1 MFSVGPLSLILMGVA
16 YMYSLLIKL
25 FFLPLTLVRKLLF
38 SSSTYRSYGQSSS
51 LMTVGKVITVLVM
64 LFLVFKKDVFVD
76 IPNQWMQILGGV
88 CLAIACLSLFVT
100 AQGFVRVFAQA
111 SFWLFTVYFMSDTF
125 FPELLGRFKSS
136 HFGPSSL
143 QVASSKLKRENA
155 YRENAYK
162 VPDLMTDFSNYST
175 TRASTTRSDLLSEPG
190 IGGGGFYTKYVLQPV
205 NSVLSYLGL
214 KSGNPFSAGSSF
226 SAKKSA
232 LPDEAYFP
240 PPKKKPLKET
250 ILSQGLVGRQ

>member
-1 MFSVGPLSLILMGVA
+1 MGVA

-38 SSSTYRSYGQSSS
+38 SSNVYRGYGQSSS
-51 LMTVGKVITVLVM
+51 LMTLGKVLTVLVM
-64 LFLVFKKDVFVD
+64 LFLVFKKDVFVG

-100 AQGFVRVFAQA
+100 AQGLVRVFAQA
-111 SFWLFTVYFMSDTF
+111 SFWLFTIYFMSDTF

-136 HFGPSSL
+136 HFGPPSY
-143 QVASSKLKRENA
+143 QVASNDIK
-155 YRENAYK
+155 RENAYK

-175 TRASTTRSDLLSEPG
+175 GRTSTTASDLISEPG

-205 NSVLSYLGL
+205 KSALSYLGL
-214 KSGNPFSAGSSF
+214 SSGKSF
-226 SAKKSA
+226 SVENSSAHSKSA

-240 PPKKKPLKET
+240 PPKKKPLRESM
-250 ILSQGLVGRQ
+250 LPQGLVGRQ